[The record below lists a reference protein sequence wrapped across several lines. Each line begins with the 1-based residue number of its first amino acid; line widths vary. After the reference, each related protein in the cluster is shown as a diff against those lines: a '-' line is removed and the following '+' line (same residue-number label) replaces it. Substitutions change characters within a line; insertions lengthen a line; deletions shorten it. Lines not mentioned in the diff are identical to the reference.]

1 MKIKMKYELPIFSSA
16 LEKNPI
22 IKSKDMNIEI
32 ELIGIDEENKLRK
45 IIIKF
50 NYVICNK
57 HVLSRFTSKLYDSYD
72 RIVELV
78 ESRWLEELKIINEE
92 EFSYWNPK
100 HYIIYLDE
108 IGMFEFIA
116 QGYEVIEYE

>member
-1 MKIKMKYELPIFSSA
+1 MKIKIKYELPIFSSA

-22 IKSKDMNIEI
+22 IKSKDMNTEI

-50 NYVICNK
+50 NRVICNK
-57 HVLSRFTSKLYDSYD
+57 HVLSGFMSKLYDSYD